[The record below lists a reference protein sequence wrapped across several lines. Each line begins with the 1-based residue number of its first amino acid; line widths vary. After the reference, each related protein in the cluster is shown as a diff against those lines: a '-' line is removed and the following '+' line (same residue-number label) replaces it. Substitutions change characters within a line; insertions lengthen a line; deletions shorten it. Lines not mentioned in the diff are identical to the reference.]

1 MPLARAPRH
10 RSGCRAPARRRRD
23 ARPRVRTLRL
33 ARRTPRP
40 STGRTRR
47 PTRVPDGMLPPEGV
61 GERLA
66 VATCCHR
73 RRTPR
78 GYIANRAYGRR
89 PNLPAGTAKPEGERN
104 EASPLELRS
113 VKRPEATRVRRY
125 LRRAEPALAGRTP
138 IRSATAGTNSR
149 PDRRRRAP
157 LRRPRAGAQTRRR
170 AGSNPPRS
178 HRPICLTRSFQLR
191 RKGRAA
197 WRR

>member
-78 GYIANRAYGRR
+78 GYIANRAYGRW

-125 LRRAEPALAGRTP
+125 LRRAEPALAGRTRAAEP
-138 IRSATAGTNSR
+138 GGRMAETTGIPAGSLDAFFTPGTVGPLLNSR
-149 PDRRRRAP
+149 R
-157 LRRPRAGAQTRRR
+157 QT
-170 AGSNPPRS
+170 
-178 HRPICLTRSFQLR
+178 TQLR
-191 RKGRAA
+191 HELIVICHLY
-197 WRR
+197 